1 MKFHLKFL
9 GIRNNRFMKSKS
21 NTFNLLLAVALLF
34 MILEIGC
41 STSAKKPFLSPIE
54 PGIGLTEITDPG
66 QFPDFSDDY
75 GKETLLFSINY
86 SISYFARIKSY
97 PYAFRSAGFSPEK
110 QIETLKF
117 FREGYIRCENSQE
130 LNEFISRNFRIFQVV
145 GKKHEGEVHFT
156 GYGTPIYDGSLTQT
170 ETFRYPLYKKPG
182 DFKKPYFTR
191 REIEER
197 NLLKDNEIAYLK
209 SKLEAYLIHV
219 QGSGQL
225 NLPSGEKLNIGYAAD
240 SGHEYTSIGRLLV
253 MDGKIPEEELTL
265 STLLSYFEQHP
276 DELDY
281 YLREND
287 RYIFFKRVKHAVPHG
302 SIGVPVTPM
311 RSIATDKKVL
321 PPGGL
326 AFAVIETKRSRN
338 KIWFQKKGQEVEK
351 SFFVLDQDTGSAI
364 KTPAR
369 ADVYFGIGNEAMHK
383 AGSLNTYGK
392 LYYLLKR

>member
-1 MKFHLKFL
+1 
-9 GIRNNRFMKSKS
+9 MKSKS
-21 NTFNLLLAVALLF
+21 NILNLLLAVVFLF
-34 MILEIGC
+34 MILETGC
-41 STSAKKPFLSPIE
+41 STSVKKPFLSPIE
-54 PGIGLTEITDPG
+54 PGIGLSEISDPS

-75 GKETLLFSINY
+75 GKEILLFSINN
-86 SISYFARIKSY
+86 SITYFKRIKSY
-97 PYAFRSAGFSPEK
+97 PPVFNSIGFSPEK

-117 FREGYIRCENSQE
+117 FREGYLRCKNSKE
-130 LNEFISRNFRIFQVV
+130 LNEFIAKNFRIFQTI
-145 GKKHEGEVHFT
+145 GKKYEGEVHFT

-170 ETFRYPLYKKPG
+170 ETFRYPLYKKPA
-182 DFKKPYFTR
+182 DFRRPYFTR

-197 NLLKDNEIAYLK
+197 NLLKGNEIAYLK
-209 SKLEAYLIHV
+209 SKLDAYLIHV
-219 QGSGQL
+219 QGSAQL
-225 NLPSGEKLNIGYAAD
+225 NLPSGQKLYVGYAAN

-253 MDGKIPEEELTL
+253 MDGKIPEEDLTL
-265 STLLSYFEQHP
+265 STLLSYFEQRP

-281 YLREND
+281 YLKQNA
-287 RYIFFKRVKHAVPHG
+287 RYIFFKRVIYAMPHG
-302 SIGVPVTPM
+302 SIGVPVTSM

-326 AFAVIETKRSRN
+326 AFAVIETKRSR
-338 KIWFQKKGQEVEK
+338 IISWFQKKGQVEK

-369 ADVYFGIGNEAMHK
+369 ADVYFGIGDEAMHK